1 VVCFFTAQ
9 AQVLKPVKWSF
20 SVKEISETEAE
31 LILKATIEKG
41 WHLYSQDI
49 PPDGPIPTTFTFTK
63 SKDYELAG
71 KVTEPKAIEEFDNM
85 FGMTI
90 KYFANEALFRQ
101 KIKIKNKAAFSVSGE
116 VEFMVCDDSKC
127 LPPEVVEFSFKINKG
142 KTGNT
147 QEIKDTA
154 TTGNLIPA
162 DTLKKKTDSLTAA
175 ATATAT
181 ATATTPDDGKCHP
194 KTFNGASS
202 VEEKKEFSYWGFM
215 LLAFFAGLAALLTP
229 CVFPMIPMTVTFFL
243 KTAETRNVAIR
254 NGILYGLSII
264 AIYTLAGTLV
274 SILVGPEFANWLS
287 THWLPNILFFLI
299 FMVFAA
305 SFLGMFEITLPSSWV
320 TVIDKK
326 ADKGGI
332 AGLIFMAFTLVLVS
346 FSCTGPIVG
355 GILVESARGEF
366 LKPMLGM
373 FAFSLAFALPF
384 SLFAIF
390 PNWLSNLPKSG
401 GWLNSVKV
409 TLGFLELALGLKFLS
424 IADQTYHWG
433 ILDREV
439 NIALWIVIFTLLGLY
454 FLGKLK
460 TPHDSTL
467 PHISV
472 PRMLLAL
479 VTFSFVV
486 YLVPGMFGAPLKAL
500 SGYLPP
506 QTTMDFDLTSHPTQT
521 LPTGEGFSNAQ
532 ADDGSVVGLRNSKVS
547 PCGGDLEEVIYGDI
561 LHLPHNL
568 NGYFDYEQGMACA
581 KDLGKPVFIDFT
593 GHGCVN
599 CREMEANVWSDPAV
613 LKILR
618 EDFVIIALYVDDK
631 TELPENQWYVSKYDG
646 KKKKTIGAQNADFQI
661 CSFDNN
667 AQPYYITLDH
677 KGEMLHA
684 PTAYNLNISDFV
696 KFLNDAKEEFKS
708 RQ

>member
-1 VVCFFTAQ
+1 MLHNFIFLIVTFALFIKNMFKRLPLLFLLLVSFFTQ
-9 AQVLKPVKWSF
+9 AQVLKPVKWNF

-31 LILKATIEKG
+31 LILKASVEKG
-41 WHLYSQDI
+41 WHLYAQDI
-49 PPDGPIPTTFTFTK
+49 PPDGPIPTSFKFNK
-63 SKDYELAG
+63 SADYELSG
-71 KVTEPKAIEEFDNM
+71 KVVEPKPIEEFDNM

-90 KYFANEALFRQ
+90 KYFASDVTFKQ
-101 KIKIKNKAAFSVSGE
+101 KIKIKNKTEFTATGE
-116 VEFMVCDDSKC
+116 VEFMVCDDQKC
-127 LPPEVVEFSFKINKG
+127 LPPEVVEFNFVINKG
-142 KTGNT
+142 KTGNNSKPET
-147 QEIKDTA
+147 AKDTVG
-154 TTGNLIPA
+154 TGSVIPQI
-162 DTLKKKTDSLTAA
+162 DTLNKVDSAA
-175 ATATAT
+175 ITVVQ
-181 ATATTPDDGKCHP
+181 TPDDGKCHL
-194 KTFNGASS
+194 KTFNGASA
-202 VEEKKEFSYWGFM
+202 ETKGEFSYWGFM
-215 LLAFFAGLAALLTP
+215 LLAFLAGLAALLTP

-243 KTAETRNVAIR
+243 KTAETRSVAIR

-264 AIYTLAGTLV
+264 AIYTFAGTMV
-274 SILVGPEFANWLS
+274 SVLIGPEFANWLS
-287 THWLPNILFFLI
+287 THWFPNILFFVI

-320 TVIDKK
+320 NAMDKK

-366 LKPMLGM
+366 FKPMLGM

-439 NIALWIVIFTLLGLY
+439 NIALWIVIFSLLGLY
-454 FLGKLK
+454 FLGKIK
-460 TPHDSTL
+460 TPHDS
-467 PHISV
+467 PVHHISV
-472 PRMLLAL
+472 PRMMLAL

-486 YLVPGMFGAPLKAL
+486 YLIPGMFGAPLKAL

-506 QTTMDFDLTSHPTQT
+506 QATHDFDLIHTIEVA
-521 LPTGEGFSNAQ
+521 TGTEN
-532 ADDGSVVGLRNSKVS
+532 KT
-547 PCGGDLEEVIYGDI
+547 CGEPLYGDI

-581 KDLGKPVFIDFT
+581 KELGKPVFIDFT

-618 EDFVIIALYVDDK
+618 EDFVVIALYVDDK
-631 TELPENQWYVSKYDG
+631 TELPESDWYVSKYDG

-677 KGEMLHA
+677 QGELLHT
-684 PTAYNLNISDFV
+684 PTAYNLNVSDFL
-696 KFLNDAKEEFKS
+696 KFLNSAKAEFAKK
-708 RQ
+708 

>member
-1 VVCFFTAQ
+1 MLKRFLSITFLLVSFFAQ
-9 AQVLKPVKWSF
+9 AQVLKPVKWNF

-31 LILKATIEKG
+31 LTLKASIETA
-41 WHLYSQDI
+41 WHLYAQDI
-49 PPDGPIPTTFTFTK
+49 PPDGPIPTTFKFNK
-63 SKDYELAG
+63 SKDFELVG
-71 KVTEPKAIEEFDNM
+71 KVTEPKPIEEVDNM

-90 KYFANEALFRQ
+90 KYFYGNVPFKQ
-101 KIKIKNKAAFSVSGE
+101 KIKIKSKGE
-116 VEFMVCDDSKC
+116 FIITGELEFMACNDKTC
-127 LPPEVVEFSFKINKG
+127 IPPEVVEFSFVINKG
-142 KTGNT
+142 KTGSI
-147 QEIKDTA
+147 EAVKDT
-154 TTGNLIPA
+154 TGAGSTIPA
-162 DTLKKKTDSLTAA
+162 DTLKKKIDSLAVA
-175 ATATAT
+175 SAQ
-181 ATATTPDDGKCHP
+181 TPDDGECHV
-194 KTFNGASS
+194 KTFNGASA
-202 VEEKKEFSYWGFM
+202 ETKGEFSYWGFM
-215 LLAFFAGLAALLTP
+215 LLAFLAGLAALLTP

-243 KTAETRNVAIR
+243 KTAETRKIAIR

-274 SILVGPEFANWLS
+274 SVLVGPEFANWLS
-287 THWLPNILFFLI
+287 THWLPNILFFVI
-299 FMVFAA
+299 FMVFGA

-320 TVIDKK
+320 NAIDKK

-366 LKPMLGM
+366 FKPMLGM

-433 ILDREV
+433 ILDREI
-439 NIALWIVIFTLLGLY
+439 NIALWIVIFSLLGLY
-454 FLGKLK
+454 FLGKIK
-460 TPHDSTL
+460 TPHDS
-467 PHISV
+467 PIHHVSV
-472 PRMLLAL
+472 PRIILAL

-486 YLVPGMFGAPLKAL
+486 YLIPGMFGAPLKVL

-506 QTTMDFDLTSHPTQT
+506 QATHDFDLTAKTAGNKT
-521 LPTGEGFSNAQ
+521 
-532 ADDGSVVGLRNSKVS
+532 
-547 PCGGDLEEVIYGDI
+547 CGQPLYGDI

-581 KDLGKPVFIDFT
+581 KELGKPVFIDFT

-599 CREMEANVWSDPAV
+599 CRDMEANVWSDPAV

-618 EDFVIIALYVDDK
+618 EDFVVIALYVDDK
-631 TELPENQWYVSKYDG
+631 TELPENDWYVSKYDG

-677 KGEMLHA
+677 KGELLHI
-684 PTAYNLNISDFV
+684 PTAYNLEVSDFL
-696 KFLNDAKEEFKS
+696 KFLNDAKAEFAK
-708 RQ
+708 R